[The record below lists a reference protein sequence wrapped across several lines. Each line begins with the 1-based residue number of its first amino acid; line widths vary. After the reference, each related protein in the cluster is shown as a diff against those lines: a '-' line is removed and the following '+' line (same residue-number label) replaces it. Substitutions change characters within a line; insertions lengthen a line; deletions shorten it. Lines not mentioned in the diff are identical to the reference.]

1 MLRKFGSQINFIL
14 ITLIFLIH
22 PAIADDELEGYVN
35 SQHEKIFKFLKDNA
49 EMLSKNNR
57 IDLIEKEFSG
67 LISVSEISKRVMGKK
82 YFTIASQEQRNRFND
97 KFKETFFNTY
107 SSALSNLEDQKI
119 EVIGHAHPK
128 DRPNAAIVRVRIT
141 AGDDA
146 YDLTYQMIKK
156 NDNWGVINIIFS
168 GVNIVS
174 IFKTQ
179 FSSLAKENNLEVS
192 SSALST
198 ALDGENEILLQNAK
212 EAFGR
217 DLDKVIDSWEISD
230 IRQNS

>member
-1 MLRKFGSQINFIL
+1 MIRKFAFEINFIL
-14 ITLIFLIH
+14 IALILLIH
-22 PAIADDELEGYVN
+22 PVSADDELNGYVN
-35 SQHEKIFKFLKDNA
+35 NQHEKIFTFLKENG
-49 EMLSKNNR
+49 EMLNENNR

-67 LISVSEISKRVMGKK
+67 LISISEISKRVMGKK
-82 YFTIASQEQRNRFND
+82 YFMTATEEQRKRFNN

-128 DRPNAAIVRVRIT
+128 DNPNAAIVRVRIT
-141 AGDDA
+141 SSEDS
-146 YDLTYQMIKK
+146 YDLNYQMIKK
-156 NDNWGVINIIFS
+156 NDRWGVINIIFS

-179 FSSLAKENNLEVS
+179 FSSLAIEHQ
-192 SSALST
+192 
-198 ALDGENEILLQNAK
+198 D
-212 EAFGR
+212 

>member
-1 MLRKFGSQINFIL
+1 MIKKFASKFNFIL
-14 ITLIFLIH
+14 IALIFFNH
-22 PAIADDELEGYVN
+22 PAFADDELEGYVN
-35 SQHEKIFKFLKDNA
+35 SQHEKIFKFLKENA
-49 EMLSKNNR
+49 EMLSINNR

-82 YFTIASQEQRNRFND
+82 YFTIASNEQRKRFNN

-107 SSALSNLEDQKI
+107 SSALSNLENQKI

-128 DRPNAAIVRVRIT
+128 DRPNAAIVRVKIT
-141 AGDDA
+141 SGDDA
-146 YDLTYQMIKK
+146 YELNYQMIKK
-156 NDNWGVINIIFS
+156 NDKWGVINIIFS

-179 FSSLAKENNLEVS
+179 FSSLASEHKE
-192 SSALST
+192 
-198 ALDGENEILLQNAK
+198 
-212 EAFGR
+212 
-217 DLDKVIDSWEISD
+217 DLDKVIDGWKISD

>member
-1 MLRKFGSQINFIL
+1 MIRKFAFEINFIL
-14 ITLIFLIH
+14 IAMMLLIH
-22 PAIADDELEGYVN
+22 PVSADDELNDYVN
-35 SQHEKIFKFLKDNA
+35 NQHEKIFTFLKENG
-49 EMLSKNNR
+49 EMLNENNR

-67 LISVSEISKRVMGKK
+67 LISISEISKRVMGKK
-82 YFTIASQEQRNRFND
+82 YFMTATEEQRKRFNN

-128 DRPNAAIVRVRIT
+128 DNPNAAIVRVRIT
-141 AGDDA
+141 SSEDS
-146 YDLTYQMIKK
+146 YDLNYQMIKK
-156 NDNWGVINIIFS
+156 NDRWGVINIIFS

-179 FSSLAKENNLEVS
+179 FSSLAIEHQ
-192 SSALST
+192 
-198 ALDGENEILLQNAK
+198 D
-212 EAFGR
+212 

>member
-1 MLRKFGSQINFIL
+1 MIRKFAFEVNFIL
-14 ITLIFLIH
+14 IALMLLIH
-22 PAIADDELEGYVN
+22 PVSADDELDSYVN
-35 SQHEKIFKFLKDNA
+35 NQHEKIFTFLKENR
-49 EMLSKNNR
+49 EMLNENNR

-82 YFTIASQEQRNRFND
+82 YFMTATQEQRKRFNN

-128 DRPNAAIVRVRIT
+128 DKPNAAIVRVRIT
-141 AGDDA
+141 SGDDS
-146 YDLTYQMIKK
+146 YDLNYQMIKM
-156 NDNWGVINIIFS
+156 NDRWGVINIIFS

-179 FSSLAKENNLEVS
+179 FSSLVIEHQ
-192 SSALST
+192 
-198 ALDGENEILLQNAK
+198 D
-212 EAFGR
+212 
-217 DLDKVIDSWEISD
+217 DLDKVIDSWEITD

>member
-1 MLRKFGSQINFIL
+1 MIKKFASKFYFIL
-14 ITLIFLIH
+14 IALIFLIH
-22 PAIADDELEGYVN
+22 PALADDELEDYVN
-35 SQHEKIFKFLKDNA
+35 SQHEKIFVFLKENA

-67 LISVSEISKRVMGKK
+67 LISISEISKRVMGKK
-82 YFTIASQEQRNRFND
+82 YFTIASNEQRERFNN

-107 SSALSNLEDQKI
+107 SSALSNLENQKI

-141 AGDDA
+141 SGDDA
-146 YDLTYQMIKK
+146 YELTYQMIKK
-156 NDNWGVINIIFS
+156 NDKWGVINIIFS

-179 FSSLAKENNLEVS
+179 FSSLAEEHKE
-192 SSALST
+192 
-198 ALDGENEILLQNAK
+198 
-212 EAFGR
+212 
-217 DLDKVIDSWEISD
+217 DLDKVIDGWKISD

>member
-1 MLRKFGSQINFIL
+1 MIRKFAFEINFIL
-14 ITLIFLIH
+14 IALMLLIH
-22 PAIADDELEGYVN
+22 PVSADDELNTYVN
-35 SQHEKIFKFLKDNA
+35 NQHEKIFTFLKENS
-49 EMLSKNNR
+49 EKLNENNR

-82 YFTIASQEQRNRFND
+82 YFMTATQEQRKRFNN

-128 DRPNAAIVRVRIT
+128 DKPNAAIVRVRIT
-141 AGDDA
+141 SGDDS
-146 YDLTYQMIKK
+146 YDLNYQMIKM
-156 NDNWGVINIIFS
+156 NDRWGVINIIFS

-179 FSSLAKENNLEVS
+179 FSSLAIEHQ
-192 SSALST
+192 
-198 ALDGENEILLQNAK
+198 D
-212 EAFGR
+212 

>member
-1 MLRKFGSQINFIL
+1 MIRKFAFEINFIL
-14 ITLIFLIH
+14 IALMLLIH
-22 PAIADDELEGYVN
+22 PVSADDELDSYVN
-35 SQHEKIFKFLKDNA
+35 NQHEKIFTFLKENR
-49 EMLSKNNR
+49 EMLNENNR

-82 YFTIASQEQRNRFND
+82 YFMTATQEQRKRFNN

-128 DRPNAAIVRVRIT
+128 DKPNAAIVRVRIT
-141 AGDDA
+141 SGDDS
-146 YDLTYQMIKK
+146 YDLNYQMIKK
-156 NDNWGVINIIFS
+156 NDRWGVINIIFS

-179 FSSLAKENNLEVS
+179 FSSLAIEHQ
-192 SSALST
+192 
-198 ALDGENEILLQNAK
+198 D
-212 EAFGR
+212 

>member
-1 MLRKFGSQINFIL
+1 MIRKFAFEVNFIL
-14 ITLIFLIH
+14 IALMLLIH
-22 PAIADDELEGYVN
+22 PVSADDELNTYVN
-35 SQHEKIFKFLKDNA
+35 NQHEKIFTFLKENR
-49 EMLSKNNR
+49 EMLNENNR

-82 YFTIASQEQRNRFND
+82 YFMTATEEQRKRFNN

-128 DRPNAAIVRVRIT
+128 DKPNAAIVRVRIT
-141 AGDDA
+141 SGDDS
-146 YDLTYQMIKK
+146 YDLNYQMIKK
-156 NDNWGVINIIFS
+156 NDRWGVINIIFS

-179 FSSLAKENNLEVS
+179 FSSLAIEHQ
-192 SSALST
+192 
-198 ALDGENEILLQNAK
+198 D
-212 EAFGR
+212 

>member
-1 MLRKFGSQINFIL
+1 MIRKFAFEINFIL
-14 ITLIFLIH
+14 IALMLLIH
-22 PAIADDELEGYVN
+22 PVSADDELNGYVN
-35 SQHEKIFKFLKDNA
+35 NQHEKIFTFLKENG
-49 EMLSKNNR
+49 EMLNENNR

-67 LISVSEISKRVMGKK
+67 LISISEISKRVMGKK
-82 YFTIASQEQRNRFND
+82 YFMTATEEQRKRFNN

-107 SSALSNLEDQKI
+107 STALSNLEDQKI

-128 DRPNAAIVRVRIT
+128 DNPNAAIVRVRIT
-141 AGDDA
+141 SSEDS
-146 YDLTYQMIKK
+146 YDLNYQMIKK
-156 NDNWGVINIIFS
+156 NDRWGVINIIFS

-179 FSSLAKENNLEVS
+179 FSSLAIEHQ
-192 SSALST
+192 
-198 ALDGENEILLQNAK
+198 D
-212 EAFGR
+212 

>member
-1 MLRKFGSQINFIL
+1 MIRKFAFEINFIL
-14 ITLIFLIH
+14 IALMLLIH
-22 PAIADDELEGYVN
+22 PVSADDELNGYVN
-35 SQHEKIFKFLKDNA
+35 NQHEKIYTFLKENA
-49 EMLSKNNR
+49 EILNENNR
-57 IDLIEKEFSG
+57 VDLIEKEFSG
-67 LISVSEISKRVMGKK
+67 LISISEISKRVMGKK
-82 YFTIASQEQRNRFND
+82 YFMTATEEQRKRFNN

-128 DRPNAAIVRVRIT
+128 DKPNAAIVRVRIT
-141 AGDDA
+141 SGDDS
-146 YDLTYQMIKK
+146 YDLNYQMIKM
-156 NDNWGVINIIFS
+156 NDRWGVINIIFS

-179 FSSLAKENNLEVS
+179 FSSLAIEHQ
-192 SSALST
+192 
-198 ALDGENEILLQNAK
+198 D
-212 EAFGR
+212 

>member
-1 MLRKFGSQINFIL
+1 MIRKFAFEINFIL
-14 ITLIFLIH
+14 IALMLLIH
-22 PAIADDELEGYVN
+22 PVSADDELDSYVN
-35 SQHEKIFKFLKDNA
+35 NQHEKIFTFLKENS
-49 EMLSKNNR
+49 EKLNENNR

-82 YFTIASQEQRNRFND
+82 YFMTATQEQRKRFNN

-128 DRPNAAIVRVRIT
+128 DKPNAAIVRVRIT
-141 AGDDA
+141 SGDDS
-146 YDLTYQMIKK
+146 YDLNYQMIKM
-156 NDNWGVINIIFS
+156 NDRWGVINIIFS

-179 FSSLAKENNLEVS
+179 FSSLAIEHQ
-192 SSALST
+192 
-198 ALDGENEILLQNAK
+198 D
-212 EAFGR
+212 

>member
-1 MLRKFGSQINFIL
+1 MIKKFASKFYFIL
-14 ITLIFLIH
+14 IALIFLIH
-22 PAIADDELEGYVN
+22 PALADDELEDYVN
-35 SQHEKIFKFLKDNA
+35 SQHEKIFVFLKENA

-67 LISVSEISKRVMGKK
+67 LISISEISKRVMGKK
-82 YFTIASQEQRNRFND
+82 YFTIASDEQRERFNN

-128 DRPNAAIVRVRIT
+128 DKPNAAIVRVKIT
-141 AGDDA
+141 SGDDA
-146 YDLTYQMIKK
+146 YELTYQMIKK
-156 NDNWGVINIIFS
+156 NNKWGVINIIFS

-179 FSSLAKENNLEVS
+179 FSSLASEHKE
-192 SSALST
+192 
-198 ALDGENEILLQNAK
+198 
-212 EAFGR
+212 
-217 DLDKVIDSWEISD
+217 DLDKVIDGWKISD

>member
-1 MLRKFGSQINFIL
+1 MIRKFAFEINFIL
-14 ITLIFLIH
+14 IALMLLIH
-22 PAIADDELEGYVN
+22 PVSADDELNGYVN
-35 SQHEKIFKFLKDNA
+35 NQHEKIFAFLKENA
-49 EMLSKNNR
+49 EMLNENNR

-67 LISVSEISKRVMGKK
+67 LISISQISKRVMGKK
-82 YFTIASQEQRNRFND
+82 YFMTATEEQRKRFNN

-128 DRPNAAIVRVRIT
+128 DKPNAAIVRVRIT
-141 AGDDA
+141 SGDDS
-146 YDLTYQMIKK
+146 YDLNYQMIKM
-156 NDNWGVINIIFS
+156 NDRWGVINIIFS

-179 FSSLAKENNLEVS
+179 FSSLAIEHQ
-192 SSALST
+192 
-198 ALDGENEILLQNAK
+198 D
-212 EAFGR
+212 
-217 DLDKVIDSWEISD
+217 DLDKVIDNWEISD

>member
-1 MLRKFGSQINFIL
+1 MIRKFAFEVNFIL
-14 ITLIFLIH
+14 IALMLLIH
-22 PAIADDELEGYVN
+22 PVSADDELDSYVN
-35 SQHEKIFKFLKDNA
+35 NQHEKIFTFLKENS
-49 EMLSKNNR
+49 EMLNENNR

-82 YFTIASQEQRNRFND
+82 YFMTATEEQRKRFNN

-128 DRPNAAIVRVRIT
+128 DKPNAAIVRVRIT
-141 AGDDA
+141 SGDDS
-146 YDLTYQMIKK
+146 YDLNYQMIKK
-156 NDNWGVINIIFS
+156 NDRWGVINIIFS

-179 FSSLAKENNLEVS
+179 FSSLAIEHQ
-192 SSALST
+192 
-198 ALDGENEILLQNAK
+198 D
-212 EAFGR
+212 
-217 DLDKVIDSWEISD
+217 DLDKVIDNWEISD

>member
-1 MLRKFGSQINFIL
+1 MIRKFAFKINFIL
-14 ITLIFLIH
+14 ITLMLLIH
-22 PAIADDELEGYVN
+22 PVSADDELESYVN
-35 SQHEKIFKFLKDNA
+35 NQHEKIFLFLKENA
-49 EMLSKNNR
+49 ETLSKNNR

-67 LISVSEISKRVMGKK
+67 LISISEISKRVMGKK
-82 YFTIASQEQRNRFND
+82 YFMIATEEQRKRFNN

-107 SSALSNLEDQKI
+107 SGALSNLDDQKI

-128 DRPNAAIVRVRIT
+128 DKPNAAIVRVRIT
-141 AGDDA
+141 SGEDS
-146 YDLTYQMIKK
+146 YDLNYQMIKK
-156 NDNWGVINIIFS
+156 NDRWGVINIIFS

-179 FSSLAKENNLEVS
+179 FSSLAVKHQE
-192 SSALST
+192 
-198 ALDGENEILLQNAK
+198 
-212 EAFGR
+212 

>member
-1 MLRKFGSQINFIL
+1 MIRKFAFEVNFIL
-14 ITLIFLIH
+14 IALMLLIH
-22 PAIADDELEGYVN
+22 PVSADDELNSYVN
-35 SQHEKIFKFLKDNA
+35 NQHEKIFTFLKENS
-49 EMLSKNNR
+49 EMLNENNR

-82 YFTIASQEQRNRFND
+82 YFMTATQEQRKRFNN

-128 DRPNAAIVRVRIT
+128 DKPNAAIVRVRIT
-141 AGDDA
+141 SGDDS
-146 YDLTYQMIKK
+146 YDLNYQMIKM
-156 NDNWGVINIIFS
+156 NDRWGVINIIFS

-179 FSSLAKENNLEVS
+179 FSSLAIEHQ
-192 SSALST
+192 
-198 ALDGENEILLQNAK
+198 D
-212 EAFGR
+212 

>member
-1 MLRKFGSQINFIL
+1 MIKKFASKFYFIL
-14 ITLIFLIH
+14 IALIFLIH
-22 PAIADDELEGYVN
+22 PALADDELEDYVN
-35 SQHEKIFKFLKDNA
+35 SQHEKIFVFLKENA

-67 LISVSEISKRVMGKK
+67 LISISEISKRVMGKK
-82 YFTIASQEQRNRFND
+82 YFTIASNEQRERFNN

-128 DRPNAAIVRVRIT
+128 DKPNAAIVRVKIT
-141 AGDDA
+141 SGDDA
-146 YDLTYQMIKK
+146 YELTYQMIKK
-156 NDNWGVINIIFS
+156 NNKWGVINIIFS

-179 FSSLAKENNLEVS
+179 FSSLASEHKE
-192 SSALST
+192 
-198 ALDGENEILLQNAK
+198 
-212 EAFGR
+212 
-217 DLDKVIDSWEISD
+217 DLDKVIDGWKISD

>member
-1 MLRKFGSQINFIL
+1 MIRKLTSKINFIL
-14 ITLIFLIH
+14 ITLMLFIH
-22 PAIADDELEGYVN
+22 AVSADDELDDYVN
-35 SQHEKIFKFLKDNA
+35 NQHEKIFKFLKENA
-49 EMLSKNNR
+49 EMLSENNR
-57 IDLIEKEFSG
+57 IDQIEKEFSG
-67 LISVSEISKRVMGKK
+67 LISINEISKRVMGKK
-82 YFTIASQEQRNRFND
+82 YFMSSTKEQRRRFNN

-128 DRPNAAIVRVRIT
+128 DKPDAAIVRVRIT
-141 AGDDA
+141 SGEDS
-146 YDLTYQMIKK
+146 YDLNYQMIKK
-156 NDNWGVINIIFS
+156 NDSWVVINIIFS

-179 FSSLAKENNLEVS
+179 FSSLATKHQE
-192 SSALST
+192 
-198 ALDGENEILLQNAK
+198 
-212 EAFGR
+212 

>member
-1 MLRKFGSQINFIL
+1 MIRKFAFEINFIL
-14 ITLIFLIH
+14 IALMLLIH
-22 PAIADDELEGYVN
+22 PVSADDELNSYVN
-35 SQHEKIFKFLKDNA
+35 NQHEKIFTFLKENS
-49 EMLSKNNR
+49 EMLNENNR

-82 YFTIASQEQRNRFND
+82 YFMTATEEQRKRFNN

-107 SSALSNLEDQKI
+107 SSALTNLEDQKI

-128 DRPNAAIVRVRIT
+128 DKPNAAIVRVRIT
-141 AGDDA
+141 SGDDS
-146 YDLTYQMIKK
+146 YDLNYQMIKM
-156 NDNWGVINIIFS
+156 NDRWGVINIIFS

-179 FSSLAKENNLEVS
+179 FSSLAIEHQ
-192 SSALST
+192 
-198 ALDGENEILLQNAK
+198 D
-212 EAFGR
+212 

>member
-1 MLRKFGSQINFIL
+1 MIRKFAFEINFIL
-14 ITLIFLIH
+14 IALMLLIH
-22 PAIADDELEGYVN
+22 PVSADDELNSYVN
-35 SQHEKIFKFLKDNA
+35 NQHEKIFTFLKENS
-49 EMLSKNNR
+49 EMLNENNR

-82 YFTIASQEQRNRFND
+82 YFMTATEEQRKRFNN

-128 DRPNAAIVRVRIT
+128 DKPNAAIVRVRIT
-141 AGDDA
+141 SGDDS
-146 YDLTYQMIKK
+146 YDLNYQMIKM
-156 NDNWGVINIIFS
+156 NDRWGVINIIFS

-179 FSSLAKENNLEVS
+179 FSSLAIEHQ
-192 SSALST
+192 
-198 ALDGENEILLQNAK
+198 D
-212 EAFGR
+212 
-217 DLDKVIDSWEISD
+217 DLDKVIDNWEISD

>member
-1 MLRKFGSQINFIL
+1 MIRKFAFEINFIL
-14 ITLIFLIH
+14 IALMLLIH
-22 PAIADDELEGYVN
+22 PVSADDELNSYVN
-35 SQHEKIFKFLKDNA
+35 NQHEKIFTFLKENS
-49 EMLSKNNR
+49 EKLNENNR

-67 LISVSEISKRVMGKK
+67 LISISEISKRVMGKK
-82 YFTIASQEQRNRFND
+82 YFMTATEEQRKRFNN

-128 DRPNAAIVRVRIT
+128 DKPNAAIVRVRIT
-141 AGDDA
+141 SGDDS
-146 YDLTYQMIKK
+146 YDLNYQMIKM
-156 NDNWGVINIIFS
+156 NDRWGVINIIFS

-179 FSSLAKENNLEVS
+179 FSSLAIEHQ
-192 SSALST
+192 
-198 ALDGENEILLQNAK
+198 D
-212 EAFGR
+212 
-217 DLDKVIDSWEISD
+217 DLDKVIDNWEISD

>member
-1 MLRKFGSQINFIL
+1 MIRKFAFEINFIL
-14 ITLIFLIH
+14 IALMLLIH
-22 PAIADDELEGYVN
+22 PVSADDELNGYVN
-35 SQHEKIFKFLKDNA
+35 NQHEKIFAFLKENA
-49 EMLSKNNR
+49 EMLNENNR

-82 YFTIASQEQRNRFND
+82 YFMTATEEQRKRFNN

-128 DRPNAAIVRVRIT
+128 DKPNAAIVRVRIT
-141 AGDDA
+141 SGDDS
-146 YDLTYQMIKK
+146 YDLNYQMIKK
-156 NDNWGVINIIFS
+156 NDRWGVINIIFS

-179 FSSLAKENNLEVS
+179 FSSLAIEHQ
-192 SSALST
+192 
-198 ALDGENEILLQNAK
+198 D
-212 EAFGR
+212 

>member
-1 MLRKFGSQINFIL
+1 MIRKFAFEINFIL
-14 ITLIFLIH
+14 IALMLLIH
-22 PAIADDELEGYVN
+22 PVSADDELNSYVN
-35 SQHEKIFKFLKDNA
+35 NQHEKIFTFLKENS
-49 EMLSKNNR
+49 EKLNENNR

-82 YFTIASQEQRNRFND
+82 YFMTATEEQRKRFNN

-128 DRPNAAIVRVRIT
+128 DKPNAAIVRVRIT
-141 AGDDA
+141 SGDDS
-146 YDLTYQMIKK
+146 YDLNYQMIKM
-156 NDNWGVINIIFS
+156 NDRWGVINIIFS

-179 FSSLAKENNLEVS
+179 FSSLAIEHQ
-192 SSALST
+192 
-198 ALDGENEILLQNAK
+198 D
-212 EAFGR
+212 
-217 DLDKVIDSWEISD
+217 DLDKVIDNWEISD

>member
-1 MLRKFGSQINFIL
+1 MIRKFAFEINFIL
-14 ITLIFLIH
+14 IALMLLIH
-22 PAIADDELEGYVN
+22 PVSADDELNGYVN
-35 SQHEKIFKFLKDNA
+35 NQHEKIFTFLKDNG
-49 EMLSKNNR
+49 EMLNENNR

-67 LISVSEISKRVMGKK
+67 LISISEISKRVMGKK
-82 YFTIASQEQRNRFND
+82 YFMTATEEQRKRFNN

-128 DRPNAAIVRVRIT
+128 DNPNAAIVRVRIT
-141 AGDDA
+141 SSEDS
-146 YDLTYQMIKK
+146 YDLNYQMIKK
-156 NDNWGVINIIFS
+156 NDRWGVINIIFS

-179 FSSLAKENNLEVS
+179 FSSLAIEHQ
-192 SSALST
+192 
-198 ALDGENEILLQNAK
+198 D
-212 EAFGR
+212 

>member
-1 MLRKFGSQINFIL
+1 MIRKFAFEINFIL
-14 ITLIFLIH
+14 IALMLLIH
-22 PAIADDELEGYVN
+22 PVSADDELDSYVN
-35 SQHEKIFKFLKDNA
+35 NQHEKIFTFLKENS
-49 EMLSKNNR
+49 EMLNENNR

-82 YFTIASQEQRNRFND
+82 YFMTATEEQRKRFNN

-128 DRPNAAIVRVRIT
+128 DKPNAAIVRVRIT
-141 AGDDA
+141 SGDDS
-146 YDLTYQMIKK
+146 YDLNYQMIKK
-156 NDNWGVINIIFS
+156 NDRWGVINIIFS

-179 FSSLAKENNLEVS
+179 FSSLAIEHQ
-192 SSALST
+192 
-198 ALDGENEILLQNAK
+198 D
-212 EAFGR
+212 